1 MTRKAIPK
9 YQMLLRVRDFGGAR
23 RDLFPARSVA
33 GKLFAAVAAAADAL
47 QQHDSTELA
56 ASGGE
61 QDAAASKVAARAA
74 LRHQVRAIAR
84 TAAAA
89 EMPELGATF
98 RVSLD
103 CNDER
108 LLSQAR
114 TLLQEAK
121 PFAGTFVAHELRR
134 TSWGSS
140 RRPSMRSSGRCAS
153 GRQAAI
159 IAWRRGRASRR
170 RWKPACAR
178 PSAERDRIEQAERS
192 ERAAGIASWNRASHR
207 LRARQAQR
215 AATPDGRPF
224 IVCRLMRR
232 DLPREAPGP
241 WSFVRPAKDQGGA
254 GSTRGILGAQ

>member
-23 RDLFPARSVA
+23 RDLFPARSLA
-33 GKLFAAVAAAADAL
+33 GKLFAAVAAAAEAL

-61 QDAAASKVAARAA
+61 HDAAASKVAARAA

-121 PFAGTFVAHELRR
+121 LFAGTFVAHEL
-134 TSWGSS
+134 
-140 RRPSMRSSGRCAS
+140 PSNFLGQLQVAVDAFERAMRERAS
-153 GRQAAI
+153 GRDQRVAA
-159 IAWRRGRASRR
+159 RARFDTSME
-170 RWKPACAR
+170 AAL
-178 PSAERDRIEQAERS
+178 
-192 ERAAGIASWNRASHR
+192 RAVKRLNAIVPNKLNEPAGIAIWNRARRIDYGRVRSS
-207 LRARQAQR
+207 A
-215 AATPDGRPF
+215 AATREGMADPVSPAPD
-224 IVCRLMRR
+224 
-232 DLPREAPGP
+232 AA
-241 WSFVRPAKDQGGA
+241 RPAA
-254 GSTRGILGAQ
+254 